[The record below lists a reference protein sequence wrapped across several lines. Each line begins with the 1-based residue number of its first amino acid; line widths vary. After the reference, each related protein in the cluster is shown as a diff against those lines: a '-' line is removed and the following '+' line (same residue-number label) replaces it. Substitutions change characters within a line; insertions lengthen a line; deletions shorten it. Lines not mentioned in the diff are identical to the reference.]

1 MTSRHRDVTSG
12 AIVAAELRK
21 DGGVRVVIR
30 AGVLVALTVV
40 IAGILQL
47 SGSSFASDL
56 QWGDVSCDGS
66 VDSRDASLILQYDAG
81 LLGSLP
87 CPKTADVDG
96 SGSAD
101 AIDAFFV
108 LQLEA
113 GLIDVLRPDVTKTP
127 TATPTDTLP
136 FDFALSPPKE
146 VFNTVPGLYAEH
158 LNWLFRVSLITGTPS
173 VVELSADT
181 PEDLEVG
188 FLGEYGCVPSCGLRM
203 FIHAADTM
211 TPGTYPVTITGTSG
225 ALTHSVEVSVIVS
238 AVIFSGQ
245 SAAR

>member
-1 MTSRHRDVTSG
+1 M
-12 AIVAAELRK
+12 
-21 DGGVRVVIR
+21 VIR
-30 AGVLVALTVV
+30 AGVLVALTVA
-40 IAGILQL
+40 IAGALQL

-87 CPKTADVDG
+87 CAQAADVDG
-96 SGSAD
+96 SGSAN
-101 AIDAFFV
+101 AIDAIFV

-127 TATPTDTLP
+127 TPADTAA
-136 FDFALSPPKE
+136 FDFALSSPKKA
-146 VFNTVPGLYAEH
+146 FDTVPGLYAEH
-158 LNWLFRVSLITGTPS
+158 LNWQFRVNLITGPPS
-173 VVELSADT
+173 FVELSVDA

-188 FLGEYGCVPSCGLRM
+188 FLGGNGCVPSCFLQM

-211 TPGTYPVTITGTSG
+211 APGTYPVTITGTSG
-225 ALTHSVEVSVIVS
+225 ALTHSVDVTVIVG
-238 AVIFSGQ
+238 AAIFSGQ
-245 SAAR
+245 PAPR

>member
-1 MTSRHRDVTSG
+1 M
-12 AIVAAELRK
+12 
-21 DGGVRVVIR
+21 IR

-40 IAGILQL
+40 IAGSLQL

-56 QWGDVSCDGS
+56 QWGDVSCDGL

-81 LLGSLP
+81 LLGSLR
-87 CPKTADVDG
+87 CPKAADVDG

-101 AIDAFFV
+101 ATDAFFV

-113 GLIDVLRPDVTKTP
+113 GLIDELRPDVTKTP
-127 TATPTDTLP
+127 TPTATPTDTLA

-146 VFNTVPGLYAEH
+146 VFDAPSGVFLEH
-158 LNWLFRVSLITGTPS
+158 LNWVFHVNLTKGTPS
-173 VVELSADT
+173 FVELSVDA
-181 PEDLEVG
+181 PEGLQVG
-188 FLGEYGCVPSCGLRM
+188 FLEADGCVPSCGLRM
-203 FIHAADTM
+203 FIFAALAM

-225 ALTHSVEVSVIVS
+225 ALTHSVEVTVTVRT
-238 AVIFSGQ
+238 VIFGGH